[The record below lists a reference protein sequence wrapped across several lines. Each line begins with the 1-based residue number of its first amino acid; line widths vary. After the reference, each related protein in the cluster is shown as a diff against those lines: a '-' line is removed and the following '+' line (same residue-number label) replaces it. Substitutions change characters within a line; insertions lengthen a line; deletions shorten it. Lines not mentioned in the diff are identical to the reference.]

1 MVYSC
6 VIAMHPPSCLMQPF
20 HMLLQELSTHPILT
34 NMVDIYCELNLLIQ
48 MKEVL
53 QRGMLFLA
61 VLT

>member
-1 MVYSC
+1 MAFSC
-6 VIAMHPPSCLMQPF
+6 VIAMHPPSCLM
-20 HMLLQELSTHPILT
+20 LQELSTHLT
-34 NMVDIYCELNLLIQ
+34 LINMVDTYCELNLLIQ